1 MSRSR
6 STRDFIIKHYDA
18 IEQSDDSYV
27 DRDGVIT
34 WFNELGQYHRE
45 DGPSLIYPTGEID
58 WFLNGVN
65 YTFADWCN
73 KLNKPDESK
82 MLLRLQYA

>member
-1 MSRSR
+1 MRS

-27 DRDGVIT
+27 GRDGVIT

-58 WFLNGVN
+58 WFLNGEDLK
-65 YTFADWCN
+65 FEEFL
-73 KLNKPDESK
+73 KLSPVCDEVK
-82 MLLRLQYA
+82 MMLRFKYE

>member
-1 MSRSR
+1 MPR

-18 IEQSDDSYV
+18 IEQSDGRYL

-45 DGPSLIYPTGEID
+45 DGPSLIYSSGHID

-73 KLNKPDESK
+73 KLNKTDEDK
-82 MLLRLQYA
+82 MMLRLQYG